1 MGQISMTAK
10 QLMET
15 KPSQVSE
22 NTIINSIPVVNYVVK
37 AGLIFYIKAFIA
49 RGFSFHRIDIYGNSP
64 LHYAASKKRIE
75 LVELFVE
82 MGLSTTY
89 VNKRGHTPLMIA
101 ILNKR
106 YEHIPLLKDAMFV
119 RDRKHNGP
127 IHHAILEEDVR
138 LLHALVLNTPPLP
151 RRWILTF
158 ATPVE
163 YHLNYFPQAESLP
176 ALTLA
181 ISYMKNKM
189 VKELIDL
196 GADKQASFRNQSPL
210 DAMNN
215 ILKTL
220 RYGGTYK
227 VYRCTNL
234 EAKKL
239 WAVLEDD
246 TNVGRTTFDYSDKHT
261 SLLNGESTYI

>member
-1 MGQISMTAK
+1 MTAK
-10 QLMET
+10 QLMDT

-22 NTIINSIPVVNYVVK
+22 NTMINSIPVVCYVVK
-37 AGLIFYIKAFIA
+37 AGLVFYIKAFIA
-49 RGFSFHRIDIYGNSP
+49 RRFSFHRTDIYGNTP

-75 LVELFVE
+75 LVQLFVE
-82 MGLSTTY
+82 MGLSTTL

-106 YEHIPLLKDAMFV
+106 YDHIPLLKDAMFV
-119 RDRKHNGP
+119 RDHKYNGP

-151 RRWILTF
+151 KRWFLTF

-163 YHLNYFPQAESLP
+163 YHLNYFPQVESMP

-181 ISYMKNKM
+181 VSYMKNNM

-196 GADKQASFRNQSPL
+196 GADKQASFRNHTPL
-210 DAMNN
+210 DAMNK

-227 VYRCTNL
+227 PYVCTEL

-246 TNVGRTTFDYSDKHT
+246 TNVSRNTFDYSDKHT
-261 SLLNGESTYI
+261 SLLNGVCTYI